1 MLYQLWSILY
11 THLLRGCYKWLLNQY
26 TGQCELQRICLNIL
40 PGGQRTI
47 KVENSLTSSKSSILH
62 SAMEVEKMSVEKA
75 VEDIMECKK
84 IYPSTNTKFRELL
97 LACLLQITG
106 YRQLLKD
113 VEAKRKQAYDS
124 HNLANEE
131 ILFQLWSLLMPT
143 VPLSARISKQWGD
156 VGFQGNDPQTDFRGM
171 GMFGLLNLQYFASQ
185 HQNVARSVLSHSHH
199 PQYGFSFAIV
209 GIDLTEMVYTFLRK
223 GTLKCHMYNVAPA
236 TPSLRDIHEVFC
248 ILFSDFDKF
257 WRQAKPRDIMEFSA
271 IREKFRVHVE
281 KCLENPGQALVM
293 HNTVTQFES

>member
-1 MLYQLWSILY
+1 M
-11 THLLRGCYKWLLNQY
+11 
-26 TGQCELQRICLNIL
+26 
-40 PGGQRTI
+40 
-47 KVENSLTSSKSSILH
+47 VSSKSQILH
-62 SAMEVEKMSVEKA
+62 SAMEVGQTSVEKA
-75 VEDIMECKK
+75 VEHVMECKK
-84 IYPSTNTKFRELL
+84 IDLCTNTKFREVLVT
-97 LACLLQITG
+97 CLLQITG
-106 YRQLLKD
+106 YRQLLKG

-156 VGFQGNDPQTDFRGM
+156 IGFQGNDPQTDFRGM
-171 GMFGLLNLQYFASQ
+171 GMLGLLNLQPTFTNRRPCFAFRYFASQ
-185 HQNVARSVLSHSHH
+185 HQNVARSVLSHSLH

-236 TPSLRDIHEVFC
+236 APSLRDVNEVFC

-257 WRQAKPRDIMEFSA
+257 WREAKPRDIMEFA
-271 IREKFRVHVE
+271 AVRENFRVHME
-281 KCLENPGQALVM
+281 KCLENPVQGLVM
-293 HNTVTQFES
+293 HDTFTQFES